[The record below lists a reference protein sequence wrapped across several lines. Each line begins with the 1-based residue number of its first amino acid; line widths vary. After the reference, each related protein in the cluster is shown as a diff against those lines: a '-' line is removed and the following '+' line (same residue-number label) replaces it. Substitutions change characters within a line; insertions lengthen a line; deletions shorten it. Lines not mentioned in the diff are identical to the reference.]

1 MSARIAALISGRGSN
16 LLAID
21 DACRD
26 GRLDAE
32 VVLVLS
38 NKPDAAGL
46 VLAAERG
53 IQTQVV
59 DHRAFSDRQAFDHAV
74 GDALEAA
81 SPDWVVLAGFMR
93 VLGADLVT
101 RWSGRMLNIH
111 PSLLPRH
118 PGLDTHQR
126 VLDAG
131 DAEHGA
137 SVHQVTSELDAGPVV
152 AQVRIPVL
160 AGDSAATLSARL
172 LPLEHALYVDAL
184 SQCLS
189 SDGAAF
195 ATPADRTELR
205 EDR

>member
-32 VVLVLS
+32 VVLVIS

-46 VLAAERG
+46 ALAAERG

-59 DHRAFSDRQAFDHAV
+59 DHQAFSDRQAFDRAV
-74 GDALEAA
+74 GNALSAA

-93 VLGADLVT
+93 VLGAELVA

-137 SVHQVTSELDAGPVV
+137 SVHQVTPELDAGPVV
-152 AQVRIPVL
+152 A
-160 AGDSAATLSARL
+160 
-172 LPLEHALYVDAL
+172 
-184 SQCLS
+184 
-189 SDGAAF
+189 
-195 ATPADRTELR
+195 
-205 EDR
+205 